1 MFKHVSFGEGY
12 VISLLGVLA
21 YHWVSVSVSGS
32 TMGKYLLSIVVI
44 QEDGMPCRVRSAIK
58 REFGFFLDNLVPG
71 IPGYFTMKESLK
83 KQRWGDEWAHTI
95 VCKRS
100 SVAPER
106 LRSDARFALGMTLAL
121 MADTAVRIVGLLLHI
136 HS

>member
-1 MFKHVSFGEGY
+1 
-12 VISLLGVLA
+12 
-21 YHWVSVSVSGS
+21 
-32 TMGKYLLSIVVI
+32 MGKYLLSIVVI
-44 QEDGMPCRVRSAIK
+44 QEDGTPCQVRSAIK
-58 REFGFFLDNLVPG
+58 RELGFILDNIVPG
-71 IPGYFTMKESLK
+71 IPGYFIMKESVK
-83 KQRWGDEWAHTI
+83 KQRWGDEWAHTV